1 MRKWTYG
8 PLVKRLRQRPLT
20 PLTSVRFRYGSPFYS
35 SKTAVCRFIQMPLQ
49 LSRLEHLTVNQGVA
63 CSSQARGARR
73 KGNVP
78 QNIAFFVCPILHPF
92 SVQPC
97 SRVSPLFLGFSVPK
111 TQHPCE
117 KSIKHNDFLKFDYLK
132 KMSHCGILLISFGNL
147 YLFFQSPA
155 HRSKGRCSL
164 LLIAA
169 DRCFVMVLRRTGQST
184 GLCAVV
190 SGSGSF
196 HVVRSAAGRFFKT
209 PAAV

>member
-1 MRKWTYG
+1 MSPVR
-8 PLVKRLRQRPLT
+8 VRQEAPEEKAMFHRTL
-20 PLTSVRFRYGSPFYS
+20 PFL
-35 SKTAVCRFIQMPLQ
+35 F
-49 LSRLEHLTVNQGVA
+49 
-63 CSSQARGARR
+63 
-73 KGNVP
+73 VP
-78 QNIAFFVCPILHPF
+78 YYTLF

-111 TQHPCE
+111 TQHSCE

>member
-1 MRKWTYG
+1 MSPVR
-8 PLVKRLRQRPLT
+8 VRQEAPEEKAMFHRTL
-20 PLTSVRFRYGSPFYS
+20 PFL
-35 SKTAVCRFIQMPLQ
+35 F
-49 LSRLEHLTVNQGVA
+49 
-63 CSSQARGARR
+63 
-73 KGNVP
+73 VP
-78 QNIAFFVCPILHPF
+78 YYT
-92 SVQPC
+92 
-97 SRVSPLFLGFSVPK
+97 LFLYSHAVVFFLCFWASLSQK
-111 TQHPCE
+111 HSIHAK

>member
-1 MRKWTYG
+1 MRYNISRSHKYD
-8 PLVKRLRQRPLT
+8 L
-20 PLTSVRFRYGSPFYS
+20 
-35 SKTAVCRFIQMPLQ
+35 PLQ

-111 TQHPCE
+111 TQHSCE

>member
-1 MRKWTYG
+1 MSPVR
-8 PLVKRLRQRPLT
+8 VRQEAPEEKAMFHRTL
-20 PLTSVRFRYGSPFYS
+20 PFL
-35 SKTAVCRFIQMPLQ
+35 F
-49 LSRLEHLTVNQGVA
+49 
-63 CSSQARGARR
+63 
-73 KGNVP
+73 VP
-78 QNIAFFVCPILHPF
+78 YYTLF

-111 TQHPCE
+111 TQHSCE

-169 DRCFVMVLRRTGQST
+169 DRCFVMVLCRTGQST
-184 GLCAVV
+184 GLCAAV

-196 HVVRSAAGRFFKT
+196 HVVRSAASRFFKT

>member
-1 MRKWTYG
+1 MSPVR
-8 PLVKRLRQRPLT
+8 VRQEAPEEKAMFHRTL
-20 PLTSVRFRYGSPFYS
+20 PFL
-35 SKTAVCRFIQMPLQ
+35 F
-49 LSRLEHLTVNQGVA
+49 
-63 CSSQARGARR
+63 
-73 KGNVP
+73 VP
-78 QNIAFFVCPILHPF
+78 YY
-92 SVQPC
+92 
-97 SRVSPLFLGFSVPK
+97 PLFLYSHAVVFLLCFWASLSQK
-111 TQHPCE
+111 HSIHA
-117 KSIKHNDFLKFDYLK
+117 KKNIKHNDFLKFDYLK

>member
-1 MRKWTYG
+1 MRYNI
-8 PLVKRLRQRPLT
+8 
-20 PLTSVRFRYGSPFYS
+20 FRSH
-35 SKTAVCRFIQMPLQ
+35 KCDLPLQ

-78 QNIAFFVCPILHPF
+78 QNIAFLFVPYYTLFLYSHAVVFLLC
-92 SVQPC
+92 
-97 SRVSPLFLGFSVPK
+97 FLGFSVQK
-111 TQHPCE
+111 AQHSCE